1 VLKLTRE
8 DGVGGEGKIL
18 AVLRDGTHLVGI
30 LRSFDQFSNIVL
42 ENAVERRFVG
52 KQCFDIPLGLF
63 ILRGDNIV
71 LLGAVDEAKEQ
82 SEIEFVSMEKM
93 KELSANNKQRL
104 SESKEKDWN
113 FDKW

>member
-1 VLKLTRE
+1 
-8 DGVGGEGKIL
+8 
-18 AVLRDGTHLVGI
+18 VLRDGTHLVGI

-42 ENAVERRFVG
+42 ESAVERRFLG
-52 KQCFDIPLGLF
+52 KQSFDIPLGLF

-82 SEIEFVSMEKM
+82 TELEFVTMDKM
-93 KELSANNKQRL
+93 KDLTTANKQQL
-104 SESKEKDWN
+104 AESKERDWS